1 MLLEQHIDY
10 SRDSLLTTFGTETL
24 KDRYLKPNE
33 TSPQQNFMRTSTA
46 FASNEAHALRM
57 YDYASKQW
65 VGFASPVLSNAPVRT
80 KFAEEWSKNFTP
92 DCFESVLGALPISC
106 FVGYVGDSREQIGF
120 HYYEQLWLASGGGGY
135 KAYWGDLRP
144 INSTTTTGSKT
155 GGLIPFFHV
164 TDGMIVATH
173 QGNNRRGVYG
183 GSIRDNHPEIIQ
195 FIESRKMTGDNNKR
209 SRNVFQTVNVSDAF
223 MYAVIQ
229 DANWALIDHQGNTV
243 EVIRARYLWEMM
255 MENPF
260 EMGCPFIHWI
270 DNSNDMMPSVQKAL
284 GLKVNTVNIC
294 CMSADERIV
303 TDQGIITV
311 AELYANQLAPKV
323 AGRGKVSQ
331 GSPMM
336 LPRPNAPM
344 VKVLTKEG
352 YSHKVTPDHRIWVVG
367 KGWVEAQHI
376 EKGSKIELQTQ
387 SLFGSTDDVDLA
399 LIAGLI
405 TGDGTF
411 GGSGV
416 RIDLWLNKLEYLI
429 PEIEQT
435 VARIN
440 AKYFDSV
447 EVTQAPVAA
456 SLEPKFSHNDVKA
469 SLNSALLGRIL
480 NLHGFNKETK
490 LAVPDFVWKGTKET
504 IAAYLKGLFL
514 TDGTV
519 QVTSDNAATVSL
531 ASINKKLLEQV
542 QILLINLGIVSR
554 ITGLNKA
561 GFKKLPDGKGGKK
574 EYYCSE
580 SFRLLVTSTE
590 MSSKL
595 EKLIGLGAARKNELF
610 VDLTSKTVFRKKAK
624 FEATFIGLEQLPNED
639 AYCLTVESED
649 HAWTANGLIT
659 HNTEITLPTDEFRTA
674 VCCLSSV
681 NQLKRDEWFGN
692 EQFIADM
699 VEFLDNVLE
708 YFIQNAIYAC
718 TKDFH
723 WTELRDTIRADLTD
737 AIFGSDDD
745 SEKSL
750 SKAITQANKETIDIE
765 PIVERMARNVVERH
779 IMGYKK
785 AVYSAKRERAI
796 GLGLMGL
803 DSYLM
808 NKEISYESTE
818 AVAITHET
826 FKWIKESAVKAS
838 LNLGTIRGEAP
849 DMEGTG
855 RRNSHLLAVAPT
867 ATNSTIAGGIS
878 PAMEKRFKNIFPQKT
893 KSGTFEVVEPAVL
906 RLLDRYNINNPE
918 TIKKIKDSNGST
930 QAISEFTDHER
941 KYTRTAFE
949 IDQMWV
955 VEHAAAAQPHVCQ
968 AISTNLFIK
977 PKTPRKYVNALHFKM
992 WAKGLKSRYY
1002 CRTEALNNNDAFADY
1017 VQIANTIDYDRPQ
1030 LFEECLACE

>member
-65 VGFASPVLSNAPVRT
+65 AGFASPVLSNAPVRT

-284 GLKVNTVNIC
+284 GLRVNTVNIC
-294 CMSADERIV
+294 
-303 TDQGIITV
+303 
-311 AELYANQLAPKV
+311 
-323 AGRGKVSQ
+323 
-331 GSPMM
+331 
-336 LPRPNAPM
+336 
-344 VKVLTKEG
+344 
-352 YSHKVTPDHRIWVVG
+352 
-367 KGWVEAQHI
+367 
-376 EKGSKIELQTQ
+376 
-387 SLFGSTDDVDLA
+387 
-399 LIAGLI
+399 
-405 TGDGTF
+405 
-411 GGSGV
+411 
-416 RIDLWLNKLEYLI
+416 
-429 PEIEQT
+429 
-435 VARIN
+435 
-440 AKYFDSV
+440 
-447 EVTQAPVAA
+447 
-456 SLEPKFSHNDVKA
+456 
-469 SLNSALLGRIL
+469 
-480 NLHGFNKETK
+480 
-490 LAVPDFVWKGTKET
+490 
-504 IAAYLKGLFL
+504 
-514 TDGTV
+514 
-519 QVTSDNAATVSL
+519 
-531 ASINKKLLEQV
+531 
-542 QILLINLGIVSR
+542 
-554 ITGLNKA
+554 
-561 GFKKLPDGKGGKK
+561 
-574 EYYCSE
+574 
-580 SFRLLVTSTE
+580 
-590 MSSKL
+590 
-595 EKLIGLGAARKNELF
+595 
-610 VDLTSKTVFRKKAK
+610 
-624 FEATFIGLEQLPNED
+624 
-639 AYCLTVESED
+639 
-649 HAWTANGLIT
+649 
-659 HNTEITLPTDEFRTA
+659 TEITLATDAFRTA

-765 PIVERMARNVVERH
+765 PIVERMARNVVEKH

-808 NKEISYESTE
+808 NKEIAYESNQ

-849 DMEGTG
+849 DMQGTG

-893 KSGTFEVVEPAVL
+893 KSGTFEVVEPAVV

>member
-10 SRDSLLTTFGTETL
+10 SRDSLLTTFGKETL

-33 TSPQQNFMRTSTA
+33 TSPQQNFMRTATA

-57 YDYASKQW
+57 YDYASNQW

-155 GGLIPFFHV
+155 GGLTPFFHV

-223 MYAVIQ
+223 MYAVIE
-229 DANWALIDHQGNTV
+229 DADWALIDHQGNTV

-270 DNSNDMMPSVQKAL
+270 DNSNDMLPSVQKAL
-284 GLKVNTVNIC
+284 GLRVNTVNIC
-294 CMSADERIV
+294 
-303 TDQGIITV
+303 
-311 AELYANQLAPKV
+311 
-323 AGRGKVSQ
+323 
-331 GSPMM
+331 
-336 LPRPNAPM
+336 
-344 VKVLTKEG
+344 
-352 YSHKVTPDHRIWVVG
+352 
-367 KGWVEAQHI
+367 
-376 EKGSKIELQTQ
+376 
-387 SLFGSTDDVDLA
+387 
-399 LIAGLI
+399 
-405 TGDGTF
+405 
-411 GGSGV
+411 
-416 RIDLWLNKLEYLI
+416 
-429 PEIEQT
+429 
-435 VARIN
+435 
-440 AKYFDSV
+440 
-447 EVTQAPVAA
+447 
-456 SLEPKFSHNDVKA
+456 
-469 SLNSALLGRIL
+469 
-480 NLHGFNKETK
+480 
-490 LAVPDFVWKGTKET
+490 
-504 IAAYLKGLFL
+504 
-514 TDGTV
+514 
-519 QVTSDNAATVSL
+519 
-531 ASINKKLLEQV
+531 
-542 QILLINLGIVSR
+542 
-554 ITGLNKA
+554 
-561 GFKKLPDGKGGKK
+561 
-574 EYYCSE
+574 
-580 SFRLLVTSTE
+580 
-590 MSSKL
+590 
-595 EKLIGLGAARKNELF
+595 
-610 VDLTSKTVFRKKAK
+610 
-624 FEATFIGLEQLPNED
+624 
-639 AYCLTVESED
+639 
-649 HAWTANGLIT
+649 
-659 HNTEITLPTDEFRTA
+659 TEITLATDEFRTA

-750 SKAITQANKETIDIE
+750 SKAITQVNKELIDIE
-765 PIVERMARNVVERH
+765 PIVERMARNVVEKH

-808 NKEISYESTE
+808 SKEIAYESNQ

-838 LNLGTIRGEAP
+838 LNLGAIRGEAP
-849 DMEGTG
+849 DMQGTG

-893 KSGTFEVVEPAVL
+893 KSGTFEVVEPAVV

-955 VEHAAAAQPHVCQ
+955 VEHAAAAQPFVCQ

-1002 CRTEALNNNDAFADY
+1002 CRTEALNSNDAFADY
-1017 VQIANTIDYDRPQ
+1017 VQIANTIDYDRPRI
-1030 LFEECLACE
+1030 FEECLACE

>member
-33 TSPQQNFMRTSTA
+33 TSPQQNFMRTATA

-223 MYAVIQ
+223 MYAVIE
-229 DANWALIDHQGNTV
+229 DADWALIDHQGNTV

-270 DNSNDMMPSVQKAL
+270 DNSNDMLPSVQKAL
-284 GLKVNTVNIC
+284 GLRVNTVNIC
-294 CMSADERIV
+294 
-303 TDQGIITV
+303 
-311 AELYANQLAPKV
+311 
-323 AGRGKVSQ
+323 
-331 GSPMM
+331 
-336 LPRPNAPM
+336 
-344 VKVLTKEG
+344 
-352 YSHKVTPDHRIWVVG
+352 
-367 KGWVEAQHI
+367 
-376 EKGSKIELQTQ
+376 
-387 SLFGSTDDVDLA
+387 
-399 LIAGLI
+399 
-405 TGDGTF
+405 
-411 GGSGV
+411 
-416 RIDLWLNKLEYLI
+416 
-429 PEIEQT
+429 
-435 VARIN
+435 
-440 AKYFDSV
+440 
-447 EVTQAPVAA
+447 
-456 SLEPKFSHNDVKA
+456 
-469 SLNSALLGRIL
+469 
-480 NLHGFNKETK
+480 
-490 LAVPDFVWKGTKET
+490 
-504 IAAYLKGLFL
+504 
-514 TDGTV
+514 
-519 QVTSDNAATVSL
+519 
-531 ASINKKLLEQV
+531 
-542 QILLINLGIVSR
+542 
-554 ITGLNKA
+554 
-561 GFKKLPDGKGGKK
+561 
-574 EYYCSE
+574 
-580 SFRLLVTSTE
+580 
-590 MSSKL
+590 
-595 EKLIGLGAARKNELF
+595 
-610 VDLTSKTVFRKKAK
+610 
-624 FEATFIGLEQLPNED
+624 
-639 AYCLTVESED
+639 
-649 HAWTANGLIT
+649 
-659 HNTEITLPTDEFRTA
+659 TEITLATDEFRTA

-723 WTELRDTIRADLTD
+723 WTELRDTIRADLTE

-750 SKAITQANKETIDIE
+750 SKAITQVNKELIDIE
-765 PIVERMARNVVERH
+765 PIVERMARNVVEKH

-808 NKEISYESTE
+808 SKEIAYESNQ

-849 DMEGTG
+849 DMQGTG

-893 KSGTFEVVEPAVL
+893 KSGTFEVVEPAVV

-955 VEHAAAAQPHVCQ
+955 VEHAAAAQPFVCQ

-1002 CRTEALNNNDAFADY
+1002 CRTEALNSNDAFADY
-1017 VQIANTIDYDRPQ
+1017 IQIANTIDYDRPR

>member
-65 VGFASPVLSNAPVRT
+65 AGFASPVLSNAPVRT

-284 GLKVNTVNIC
+284 GLRVNTVNIC
-294 CMSADERIV
+294 
-303 TDQGIITV
+303 
-311 AELYANQLAPKV
+311 
-323 AGRGKVSQ
+323 
-331 GSPMM
+331 
-336 LPRPNAPM
+336 
-344 VKVLTKEG
+344 
-352 YSHKVTPDHRIWVVG
+352 
-367 KGWVEAQHI
+367 
-376 EKGSKIELQTQ
+376 
-387 SLFGSTDDVDLA
+387 
-399 LIAGLI
+399 
-405 TGDGTF
+405 
-411 GGSGV
+411 
-416 RIDLWLNKLEYLI
+416 
-429 PEIEQT
+429 
-435 VARIN
+435 
-440 AKYFDSV
+440 
-447 EVTQAPVAA
+447 
-456 SLEPKFSHNDVKA
+456 
-469 SLNSALLGRIL
+469 
-480 NLHGFNKETK
+480 
-490 LAVPDFVWKGTKET
+490 
-504 IAAYLKGLFL
+504 
-514 TDGTV
+514 
-519 QVTSDNAATVSL
+519 
-531 ASINKKLLEQV
+531 
-542 QILLINLGIVSR
+542 
-554 ITGLNKA
+554 
-561 GFKKLPDGKGGKK
+561 
-574 EYYCSE
+574 
-580 SFRLLVTSTE
+580 
-590 MSSKL
+590 
-595 EKLIGLGAARKNELF
+595 
-610 VDLTSKTVFRKKAK
+610 
-624 FEATFIGLEQLPNED
+624 
-639 AYCLTVESED
+639 
-649 HAWTANGLIT
+649 
-659 HNTEITLPTDEFRTA
+659 TEITLATDAFRTA

-765 PIVERMARNVVERH
+765 PIVERMARNVVEKH

>member
-33 TSPQQNFMRTSTA
+33 TSPQQNFMRTATA

-57 YDYASKQW
+57 YDYASNQW

-223 MYAVIQ
+223 MYAVIE
-229 DANWALIDHQGNTV
+229 DADWALIDHQGNTV

-270 DNSNDMMPSVQKAL
+270 DNSNDMLPSVQKAL
-284 GLKVNTVNIC
+284 GLRVNTVNIC
-294 CMSADERIV
+294 
-303 TDQGIITV
+303 
-311 AELYANQLAPKV
+311 
-323 AGRGKVSQ
+323 
-331 GSPMM
+331 
-336 LPRPNAPM
+336 
-344 VKVLTKEG
+344 
-352 YSHKVTPDHRIWVVG
+352 
-367 KGWVEAQHI
+367 
-376 EKGSKIELQTQ
+376 
-387 SLFGSTDDVDLA
+387 
-399 LIAGLI
+399 
-405 TGDGTF
+405 
-411 GGSGV
+411 
-416 RIDLWLNKLEYLI
+416 
-429 PEIEQT
+429 
-435 VARIN
+435 
-440 AKYFDSV
+440 
-447 EVTQAPVAA
+447 
-456 SLEPKFSHNDVKA
+456 
-469 SLNSALLGRIL
+469 
-480 NLHGFNKETK
+480 
-490 LAVPDFVWKGTKET
+490 
-504 IAAYLKGLFL
+504 
-514 TDGTV
+514 
-519 QVTSDNAATVSL
+519 
-531 ASINKKLLEQV
+531 
-542 QILLINLGIVSR
+542 
-554 ITGLNKA
+554 
-561 GFKKLPDGKGGKK
+561 
-574 EYYCSE
+574 
-580 SFRLLVTSTE
+580 
-590 MSSKL
+590 
-595 EKLIGLGAARKNELF
+595 
-610 VDLTSKTVFRKKAK
+610 
-624 FEATFIGLEQLPNED
+624 
-639 AYCLTVESED
+639 
-649 HAWTANGLIT
+649 
-659 HNTEITLPTDEFRTA
+659 TEITLATDEFRTA

-723 WTELRDTIRADLTD
+723 WTELRDTIRADLTE

-745 SEKSL
+745 SERSL
-750 SKAITQANKETIDIE
+750 SKAITKVNKELIDIE
-765 PIVERMARNVVERH
+765 PIVERMARNVVEKH

-808 NKEISYESTE
+808 SKEIAYESNQ

-838 LNLGTIRGEAP
+838 LNLGAIRGEAP
-849 DMEGTG
+849 DMQGTG

-893 KSGTFEVVEPAVL
+893 KSGTFEVVEPAVV

-955 VEHAAAAQPHVCQ
+955 VEHAAAAQPFVCQ

-1002 CRTEALNNNDAFADY
+1002 CRTEALNSNDAFADY
-1017 VQIANTIDYDRPQ
+1017 VQIANTIDYDRPR

>member
-33 TSPQQNFMRTSTA
+33 TSPQQNFMRTATA

-223 MYAVIQ
+223 MYAVIE
-229 DANWALIDHQGNTV
+229 DADWALIDHQGNTV

-270 DNSNDMMPSVQKAL
+270 DNSNDMLPSVQKAL
-284 GLKVNTVNIC
+284 GLRVNTVNIC
-294 CMSADERIV
+294 
-303 TDQGIITV
+303 
-311 AELYANQLAPKV
+311 
-323 AGRGKVSQ
+323 
-331 GSPMM
+331 
-336 LPRPNAPM
+336 
-344 VKVLTKEG
+344 
-352 YSHKVTPDHRIWVVG
+352 
-367 KGWVEAQHI
+367 
-376 EKGSKIELQTQ
+376 
-387 SLFGSTDDVDLA
+387 
-399 LIAGLI
+399 
-405 TGDGTF
+405 
-411 GGSGV
+411 
-416 RIDLWLNKLEYLI
+416 
-429 PEIEQT
+429 
-435 VARIN
+435 
-440 AKYFDSV
+440 
-447 EVTQAPVAA
+447 
-456 SLEPKFSHNDVKA
+456 
-469 SLNSALLGRIL
+469 
-480 NLHGFNKETK
+480 
-490 LAVPDFVWKGTKET
+490 
-504 IAAYLKGLFL
+504 
-514 TDGTV
+514 
-519 QVTSDNAATVSL
+519 
-531 ASINKKLLEQV
+531 
-542 QILLINLGIVSR
+542 
-554 ITGLNKA
+554 
-561 GFKKLPDGKGGKK
+561 
-574 EYYCSE
+574 
-580 SFRLLVTSTE
+580 
-590 MSSKL
+590 
-595 EKLIGLGAARKNELF
+595 
-610 VDLTSKTVFRKKAK
+610 
-624 FEATFIGLEQLPNED
+624 
-639 AYCLTVESED
+639 
-649 HAWTANGLIT
+649 
-659 HNTEITLPTDEFRTA
+659 TEITLATDEFRTA

-750 SKAITQANKETIDIE
+750 SKAITQVNKELIDIE
-765 PIVERMARNVVERH
+765 PIVERMARNVVEKH

-808 NKEISYESTE
+808 SKEIAYESNQ

-838 LNLGTIRGEAP
+838 LNLGAIRGEAP
-849 DMEGTG
+849 DMQGTG

-893 KSGTFEVVEPAVL
+893 KSGTFEVVEPAVV

-955 VEHAAAAQPHVCQ
+955 VEHAAAAQPFVCQ

-1002 CRTEALNNNDAFADY
+1002 CRTEALNSNDAFADY
-1017 VQIANTIDYDRPQ
+1017 VQIANTIDYDRPR

>member
-33 TSPQQNFMRTSTA
+33 TSPQQNFMRTATA

-57 YDYASKQW
+57 YDYASNQW

-223 MYAVIQ
+223 MYAVIE
-229 DANWALIDHQGNTV
+229 DADWALIDHQGNTV

-270 DNSNDMMPSVQKAL
+270 DNSNDMLPSVQKAL
-284 GLKVNTVNIC
+284 GLRVNTVNIC
-294 CMSADERIV
+294 
-303 TDQGIITV
+303 
-311 AELYANQLAPKV
+311 
-323 AGRGKVSQ
+323 
-331 GSPMM
+331 
-336 LPRPNAPM
+336 
-344 VKVLTKEG
+344 
-352 YSHKVTPDHRIWVVG
+352 
-367 KGWVEAQHI
+367 
-376 EKGSKIELQTQ
+376 
-387 SLFGSTDDVDLA
+387 
-399 LIAGLI
+399 
-405 TGDGTF
+405 
-411 GGSGV
+411 
-416 RIDLWLNKLEYLI
+416 
-429 PEIEQT
+429 
-435 VARIN
+435 
-440 AKYFDSV
+440 
-447 EVTQAPVAA
+447 
-456 SLEPKFSHNDVKA
+456 
-469 SLNSALLGRIL
+469 
-480 NLHGFNKETK
+480 
-490 LAVPDFVWKGTKET
+490 
-504 IAAYLKGLFL
+504 
-514 TDGTV
+514 
-519 QVTSDNAATVSL
+519 
-531 ASINKKLLEQV
+531 
-542 QILLINLGIVSR
+542 
-554 ITGLNKA
+554 
-561 GFKKLPDGKGGKK
+561 
-574 EYYCSE
+574 
-580 SFRLLVTSTE
+580 
-590 MSSKL
+590 
-595 EKLIGLGAARKNELF
+595 
-610 VDLTSKTVFRKKAK
+610 
-624 FEATFIGLEQLPNED
+624 
-639 AYCLTVESED
+639 
-649 HAWTANGLIT
+649 
-659 HNTEITLPTDEFRTA
+659 TEITLATDEFRTA

-723 WTELRDTIRADLTD
+723 WTELRDTIRADLTN

-750 SKAITQANKETIDIE
+750 SKAITKVNKELIDIE
-765 PIVERMARNVVERH
+765 PIVERMARNVVEKH

-808 NKEISYESTE
+808 SKEIAYESNQ

-838 LNLGTIRGEAP
+838 LNLGATRGEAP
-849 DMEGTG
+849 DMQGTG

-893 KSGTFEVVEPAVL
+893 KSGTFEVVEPAVV

-955 VEHAAAAQPHVCQ
+955 VEHAAAAQPFVCQ

-1002 CRTEALNNNDAFADY
+1002 CRTEALNSNDAFADY
-1017 VQIANTIDYDRPQ
+1017 VQIANTIDYDRPR

>member
-10 SRDSLLTTFGTETL
+10 LRDSLLTTFGTETL

-284 GLKVNTVNIC
+284 GLRVNTVNIC
-294 CMSADERIV
+294 
-303 TDQGIITV
+303 
-311 AELYANQLAPKV
+311 
-323 AGRGKVSQ
+323 
-331 GSPMM
+331 
-336 LPRPNAPM
+336 
-344 VKVLTKEG
+344 
-352 YSHKVTPDHRIWVVG
+352 
-367 KGWVEAQHI
+367 
-376 EKGSKIELQTQ
+376 
-387 SLFGSTDDVDLA
+387 
-399 LIAGLI
+399 
-405 TGDGTF
+405 
-411 GGSGV
+411 
-416 RIDLWLNKLEYLI
+416 
-429 PEIEQT
+429 
-435 VARIN
+435 
-440 AKYFDSV
+440 
-447 EVTQAPVAA
+447 
-456 SLEPKFSHNDVKA
+456 
-469 SLNSALLGRIL
+469 
-480 NLHGFNKETK
+480 
-490 LAVPDFVWKGTKET
+490 
-504 IAAYLKGLFL
+504 
-514 TDGTV
+514 
-519 QVTSDNAATVSL
+519 
-531 ASINKKLLEQV
+531 
-542 QILLINLGIVSR
+542 
-554 ITGLNKA
+554 
-561 GFKKLPDGKGGKK
+561 
-574 EYYCSE
+574 
-580 SFRLLVTSTE
+580 
-590 MSSKL
+590 
-595 EKLIGLGAARKNELF
+595 
-610 VDLTSKTVFRKKAK
+610 
-624 FEATFIGLEQLPNED
+624 
-639 AYCLTVESED
+639 
-649 HAWTANGLIT
+649 
-659 HNTEITLPTDEFRTA
+659 TEITLPTDEFRTA

-750 SKAITQANKETIDIE
+750 SKAITKVNKELIDIE
-765 PIVERMARNVVERH
+765 PIVERMARNVVEKH

-808 NKEISYESTE
+808 SKEIAYESNQ

-893 KSGTFEVVEPAVL
+893 KSGTFEVVEPAVV

-955 VEHAAAAQPHVCQ
+955 VEHAAAAQPFVCQ

>member
-33 TSPQQNFMRTSTA
+33 TSPQQNFMRTATA

-223 MYAVIQ
+223 MYAVIE
-229 DANWALIDHQGNTV
+229 DADWALIDHQGNTV

-270 DNSNDMMPSVQKAL
+270 DNSNDMLPSVQKAL
-284 GLKVNTVNIC
+284 GLRVNTVNIC
-294 CMSADERIV
+294 
-303 TDQGIITV
+303 
-311 AELYANQLAPKV
+311 
-323 AGRGKVSQ
+323 
-331 GSPMM
+331 
-336 LPRPNAPM
+336 
-344 VKVLTKEG
+344 
-352 YSHKVTPDHRIWVVG
+352 
-367 KGWVEAQHI
+367 
-376 EKGSKIELQTQ
+376 
-387 SLFGSTDDVDLA
+387 
-399 LIAGLI
+399 
-405 TGDGTF
+405 
-411 GGSGV
+411 
-416 RIDLWLNKLEYLI
+416 
-429 PEIEQT
+429 
-435 VARIN
+435 
-440 AKYFDSV
+440 
-447 EVTQAPVAA
+447 
-456 SLEPKFSHNDVKA
+456 
-469 SLNSALLGRIL
+469 
-480 NLHGFNKETK
+480 
-490 LAVPDFVWKGTKET
+490 
-504 IAAYLKGLFL
+504 
-514 TDGTV
+514 
-519 QVTSDNAATVSL
+519 
-531 ASINKKLLEQV
+531 
-542 QILLINLGIVSR
+542 
-554 ITGLNKA
+554 
-561 GFKKLPDGKGGKK
+561 
-574 EYYCSE
+574 
-580 SFRLLVTSTE
+580 
-590 MSSKL
+590 
-595 EKLIGLGAARKNELF
+595 
-610 VDLTSKTVFRKKAK
+610 
-624 FEATFIGLEQLPNED
+624 
-639 AYCLTVESED
+639 
-649 HAWTANGLIT
+649 
-659 HNTEITLPTDEFRTA
+659 TEITLATDEFRTA

-750 SKAITQANKETIDIE
+750 SKAITQVNKELIDIE
-765 PIVERMARNVVERH
+765 PIVERMARNVVEKH

-808 NKEISYESTE
+808 SKEIAYESNQ

-849 DMEGTG
+849 DMQGTG

-893 KSGTFEVVEPAVL
+893 KSGTFEVVEPAVV

-955 VEHAAAAQPHVCQ
+955 VEHAAAAQPFVCQ

>member
-33 TSPQQNFMRTSTA
+33 TSPQQNFMRTATA

-57 YDYASKQW
+57 YDYASNQW

-223 MYAVIQ
+223 MYAVIE
-229 DANWALIDHQGNTV
+229 DADWALIDHQGNTV

-270 DNSNDMMPSVQKAL
+270 DNSNDMLPSVQKAL
-284 GLKVNTVNIC
+284 GLRVNTVNIC
-294 CMSADERIV
+294 
-303 TDQGIITV
+303 
-311 AELYANQLAPKV
+311 
-323 AGRGKVSQ
+323 
-331 GSPMM
+331 
-336 LPRPNAPM
+336 
-344 VKVLTKEG
+344 
-352 YSHKVTPDHRIWVVG
+352 
-367 KGWVEAQHI
+367 
-376 EKGSKIELQTQ
+376 
-387 SLFGSTDDVDLA
+387 
-399 LIAGLI
+399 
-405 TGDGTF
+405 
-411 GGSGV
+411 
-416 RIDLWLNKLEYLI
+416 
-429 PEIEQT
+429 
-435 VARIN
+435 
-440 AKYFDSV
+440 
-447 EVTQAPVAA
+447 
-456 SLEPKFSHNDVKA
+456 
-469 SLNSALLGRIL
+469 
-480 NLHGFNKETK
+480 
-490 LAVPDFVWKGTKET
+490 
-504 IAAYLKGLFL
+504 
-514 TDGTV
+514 
-519 QVTSDNAATVSL
+519 
-531 ASINKKLLEQV
+531 
-542 QILLINLGIVSR
+542 
-554 ITGLNKA
+554 
-561 GFKKLPDGKGGKK
+561 
-574 EYYCSE
+574 
-580 SFRLLVTSTE
+580 
-590 MSSKL
+590 
-595 EKLIGLGAARKNELF
+595 
-610 VDLTSKTVFRKKAK
+610 
-624 FEATFIGLEQLPNED
+624 
-639 AYCLTVESED
+639 
-649 HAWTANGLIT
+649 
-659 HNTEITLPTDEFRTA
+659 TEITLATDEFRTA

-723 WTELRDTIRADLTD
+723 WTELRDTIRADLTE

-750 SKAITQANKETIDIE
+750 SKAITKVNKELIDIE
-765 PIVERMARNVVERH
+765 PIVERMARNVVEKH

-808 NKEISYESTE
+808 SKEIAYESNQ

-849 DMEGTG
+849 DMQGTG

-893 KSGTFEVVEPAVL
+893 KSGTFEVVEPAVV

-955 VEHAAAAQPHVCQ
+955 VEHAAAAQPFVCQ

-1002 CRTEALNNNDAFADY
+1002 CRTEALNSNDAFADY
-1017 VQIANTIDYDRPQ
+1017 VQIANTIDYDRPR

>member
-10 SRDSLLTTFGTETL
+10 SRDSLLTTFGKETL

-33 TSPQQNFMRTSTA
+33 TSPQQNFMRTATA

-57 YDYASKQW
+57 YDYASNQW

-155 GGLIPFFHV
+155 GGLTPFFHV

-223 MYAVIQ
+223 MYAVIE
-229 DANWALIDHQGNTV
+229 DADWALIDHQGNTV

-270 DNSNDMMPSVQKAL
+270 DNSNDMLPSVQKAL
-284 GLKVNTVNIC
+284 GLRVNTVNIC
-294 CMSADERIV
+294 
-303 TDQGIITV
+303 
-311 AELYANQLAPKV
+311 
-323 AGRGKVSQ
+323 
-331 GSPMM
+331 
-336 LPRPNAPM
+336 
-344 VKVLTKEG
+344 
-352 YSHKVTPDHRIWVVG
+352 
-367 KGWVEAQHI
+367 
-376 EKGSKIELQTQ
+376 
-387 SLFGSTDDVDLA
+387 
-399 LIAGLI
+399 
-405 TGDGTF
+405 
-411 GGSGV
+411 
-416 RIDLWLNKLEYLI
+416 
-429 PEIEQT
+429 
-435 VARIN
+435 
-440 AKYFDSV
+440 
-447 EVTQAPVAA
+447 
-456 SLEPKFSHNDVKA
+456 
-469 SLNSALLGRIL
+469 
-480 NLHGFNKETK
+480 
-490 LAVPDFVWKGTKET
+490 
-504 IAAYLKGLFL
+504 
-514 TDGTV
+514 
-519 QVTSDNAATVSL
+519 
-531 ASINKKLLEQV
+531 
-542 QILLINLGIVSR
+542 
-554 ITGLNKA
+554 
-561 GFKKLPDGKGGKK
+561 
-574 EYYCSE
+574 
-580 SFRLLVTSTE
+580 
-590 MSSKL
+590 
-595 EKLIGLGAARKNELF
+595 
-610 VDLTSKTVFRKKAK
+610 
-624 FEATFIGLEQLPNED
+624 
-639 AYCLTVESED
+639 
-649 HAWTANGLIT
+649 
-659 HNTEITLPTDEFRTA
+659 TEITLATDEFRTA

-750 SKAITQANKETIDIE
+750 SKAITQVNKELIDIE
-765 PIVERMARNVVERH
+765 PIVERMARNVVEKH

-808 NKEISYESTE
+808 SKEIAYESNQ

-838 LNLGTIRGEAP
+838 LNLGAIRGEAP
-849 DMEGTG
+849 DMQGTG

-893 KSGTFEVVEPAVL
+893 KSGTFEVVEPAVV

-955 VEHAAAAQPHVCQ
+955 VEHAAAAQPFVCQ

-1002 CRTEALNNNDAFADY
+1002 CRTEALNSNDAFADY
-1017 VQIANTIDYDRPQ
+1017 VQIANTIDYDRPR

>member
-33 TSPQQNFMRTSTA
+33 TSPQQNFMRTATA

-106 FVGYVGDSREQIGF
+106 FVGYVGDSREQLGF

-223 MYAVIQ
+223 MYAVIE
-229 DANWALIDHQGNTV
+229 DADWALIDHQGNTV

-270 DNSNDMMPSVQKAL
+270 DNSNDMLPSVQKAL
-284 GLKVNTVNIC
+284 GLRVNTVNIC
-294 CMSADERIV
+294 
-303 TDQGIITV
+303 
-311 AELYANQLAPKV
+311 
-323 AGRGKVSQ
+323 
-331 GSPMM
+331 
-336 LPRPNAPM
+336 
-344 VKVLTKEG
+344 
-352 YSHKVTPDHRIWVVG
+352 
-367 KGWVEAQHI
+367 
-376 EKGSKIELQTQ
+376 
-387 SLFGSTDDVDLA
+387 
-399 LIAGLI
+399 
-405 TGDGTF
+405 
-411 GGSGV
+411 
-416 RIDLWLNKLEYLI
+416 
-429 PEIEQT
+429 
-435 VARIN
+435 
-440 AKYFDSV
+440 
-447 EVTQAPVAA
+447 
-456 SLEPKFSHNDVKA
+456 
-469 SLNSALLGRIL
+469 
-480 NLHGFNKETK
+480 
-490 LAVPDFVWKGTKET
+490 
-504 IAAYLKGLFL
+504 
-514 TDGTV
+514 
-519 QVTSDNAATVSL
+519 
-531 ASINKKLLEQV
+531 
-542 QILLINLGIVSR
+542 
-554 ITGLNKA
+554 
-561 GFKKLPDGKGGKK
+561 
-574 EYYCSE
+574 
-580 SFRLLVTSTE
+580 
-590 MSSKL
+590 
-595 EKLIGLGAARKNELF
+595 
-610 VDLTSKTVFRKKAK
+610 
-624 FEATFIGLEQLPNED
+624 
-639 AYCLTVESED
+639 
-649 HAWTANGLIT
+649 
-659 HNTEITLPTDEFRTA
+659 TEITLATDEFRTA

-723 WTELRDTIRADLTD
+723 WTELRDTIRADLTE

-745 SEKSL
+745 SERSL
-750 SKAITQANKETIDIE
+750 SKAITKVNKELIDIE
-765 PIVERMARNVVERH
+765 PIVERMARNVVEKH

-808 NKEISYESTE
+808 SKEIAYESNQ

-838 LNLGTIRGEAP
+838 LNLGAIRGEAP
-849 DMEGTG
+849 DMQGTG

-893 KSGTFEVVEPAVL
+893 KSGTFEVVEPAVV

-955 VEHAAAAQPHVCQ
+955 VEHAAAAQPFVCQ

-1002 CRTEALNNNDAFADY
+1002 CRTEALNSNDAFADY
-1017 VQIANTIDYDRPQ
+1017 VQIANTIDYDRPR

>member
-10 SRDSLLTTFGTETL
+10 SRDSLLTTFGKETL

-33 TSPQQNFMRTSTA
+33 TSPQQNFMRTATA

-57 YDYASKQW
+57 YDYASNQW

-106 FVGYVGDSREQIGF
+106 FLGYVGDSREQIGF

-223 MYAVIQ
+223 MYAVIE
-229 DANWALIDHQGNTV
+229 DADWALIDHQGNTV

-270 DNSNDMMPSVQKAL
+270 DNSNDMLPSVQKAL
-284 GLKVNTVNIC
+284 GLRVNTVNIC
-294 CMSADERIV
+294 
-303 TDQGIITV
+303 
-311 AELYANQLAPKV
+311 
-323 AGRGKVSQ
+323 
-331 GSPMM
+331 
-336 LPRPNAPM
+336 
-344 VKVLTKEG
+344 
-352 YSHKVTPDHRIWVVG
+352 
-367 KGWVEAQHI
+367 
-376 EKGSKIELQTQ
+376 
-387 SLFGSTDDVDLA
+387 
-399 LIAGLI
+399 
-405 TGDGTF
+405 
-411 GGSGV
+411 
-416 RIDLWLNKLEYLI
+416 
-429 PEIEQT
+429 
-435 VARIN
+435 
-440 AKYFDSV
+440 
-447 EVTQAPVAA
+447 
-456 SLEPKFSHNDVKA
+456 
-469 SLNSALLGRIL
+469 
-480 NLHGFNKETK
+480 
-490 LAVPDFVWKGTKET
+490 
-504 IAAYLKGLFL
+504 
-514 TDGTV
+514 
-519 QVTSDNAATVSL
+519 
-531 ASINKKLLEQV
+531 
-542 QILLINLGIVSR
+542 
-554 ITGLNKA
+554 
-561 GFKKLPDGKGGKK
+561 
-574 EYYCSE
+574 
-580 SFRLLVTSTE
+580 
-590 MSSKL
+590 
-595 EKLIGLGAARKNELF
+595 
-610 VDLTSKTVFRKKAK
+610 
-624 FEATFIGLEQLPNED
+624 
-639 AYCLTVESED
+639 
-649 HAWTANGLIT
+649 
-659 HNTEITLPTDEFRTA
+659 TEITLATDEFRTA

-692 EQFIADM
+692 KQFIADM

-750 SKAITQANKETIDIE
+750 SKAITQVNKELIDIE
-765 PIVERMARNVVERH
+765 PIVERMARNVVEKH

-808 NKEISYESTE
+808 SKEIAYESNQ

-849 DMEGTG
+849 DMQGTG

-893 KSGTFEVVEPAVL
+893 KSGTFEVVEPAVV

-955 VEHAAAAQPHVCQ
+955 IEHAAAAQPFVCQ

>member
-33 TSPQQNFMRTSTA
+33 TSPQQNFMRTATA

-223 MYAVIQ
+223 MYAVIE
-229 DANWALIDHQGNTV
+229 DADWALIDHQGNTV

-270 DNSNDMMPSVQKAL
+270 DNSNDMLPSVQKAL
-284 GLKVNTVNIC
+284 GLRVNTVNIC
-294 CMSADERIV
+294 
-303 TDQGIITV
+303 
-311 AELYANQLAPKV
+311 
-323 AGRGKVSQ
+323 
-331 GSPMM
+331 
-336 LPRPNAPM
+336 
-344 VKVLTKEG
+344 
-352 YSHKVTPDHRIWVVG
+352 
-367 KGWVEAQHI
+367 
-376 EKGSKIELQTQ
+376 
-387 SLFGSTDDVDLA
+387 
-399 LIAGLI
+399 
-405 TGDGTF
+405 
-411 GGSGV
+411 
-416 RIDLWLNKLEYLI
+416 
-429 PEIEQT
+429 
-435 VARIN
+435 
-440 AKYFDSV
+440 
-447 EVTQAPVAA
+447 
-456 SLEPKFSHNDVKA
+456 
-469 SLNSALLGRIL
+469 
-480 NLHGFNKETK
+480 
-490 LAVPDFVWKGTKET
+490 
-504 IAAYLKGLFL
+504 
-514 TDGTV
+514 
-519 QVTSDNAATVSL
+519 
-531 ASINKKLLEQV
+531 
-542 QILLINLGIVSR
+542 
-554 ITGLNKA
+554 
-561 GFKKLPDGKGGKK
+561 
-574 EYYCSE
+574 
-580 SFRLLVTSTE
+580 
-590 MSSKL
+590 
-595 EKLIGLGAARKNELF
+595 
-610 VDLTSKTVFRKKAK
+610 
-624 FEATFIGLEQLPNED
+624 
-639 AYCLTVESED
+639 
-649 HAWTANGLIT
+649 
-659 HNTEITLPTDEFRTA
+659 TEITLATDEFRTA

-723 WTELRDTIRADLTD
+723 WTELRDTIRADLTN

-745 SEKSL
+745 SERSL
-750 SKAITQANKETIDIE
+750 SKAITKVNKELIDIE
-765 PIVERMARNVVERH
+765 PIVERMARNVVEKH

-808 NKEISYESTE
+808 SKEIAYESNQ

-838 LNLGTIRGEAP
+838 LNLGAIRGEAP
-849 DMEGTG
+849 DMQGTG

-893 KSGTFEVVEPAVL
+893 KSGTFEVVEPAVV

-955 VEHAAAAQPHVCQ
+955 VEHAAAAQPFVCQ

-1017 VQIANTIDYDRPQ
+1017 VQIANTIDYDRPR

>member
-33 TSPQQNFMRTSTA
+33 TSPQQNFMRTATA

-223 MYAVIQ
+223 MYAVIE
-229 DANWALIDHQGNTV
+229 DADWALIDHQGNTV

-270 DNSNDMMPSVQKAL
+270 DNSNDMLPSVQKAL
-284 GLKVNTVNIC
+284 GLRVNTVNIC
-294 CMSADERIV
+294 
-303 TDQGIITV
+303 
-311 AELYANQLAPKV
+311 
-323 AGRGKVSQ
+323 
-331 GSPMM
+331 
-336 LPRPNAPM
+336 
-344 VKVLTKEG
+344 
-352 YSHKVTPDHRIWVVG
+352 
-367 KGWVEAQHI
+367 
-376 EKGSKIELQTQ
+376 
-387 SLFGSTDDVDLA
+387 
-399 LIAGLI
+399 
-405 TGDGTF
+405 
-411 GGSGV
+411 
-416 RIDLWLNKLEYLI
+416 
-429 PEIEQT
+429 
-435 VARIN
+435 
-440 AKYFDSV
+440 
-447 EVTQAPVAA
+447 
-456 SLEPKFSHNDVKA
+456 
-469 SLNSALLGRIL
+469 
-480 NLHGFNKETK
+480 
-490 LAVPDFVWKGTKET
+490 
-504 IAAYLKGLFL
+504 
-514 TDGTV
+514 
-519 QVTSDNAATVSL
+519 
-531 ASINKKLLEQV
+531 
-542 QILLINLGIVSR
+542 
-554 ITGLNKA
+554 
-561 GFKKLPDGKGGKK
+561 
-574 EYYCSE
+574 
-580 SFRLLVTSTE
+580 
-590 MSSKL
+590 
-595 EKLIGLGAARKNELF
+595 
-610 VDLTSKTVFRKKAK
+610 
-624 FEATFIGLEQLPNED
+624 
-639 AYCLTVESED
+639 
-649 HAWTANGLIT
+649 
-659 HNTEITLPTDEFRTA
+659 TEITLATDEFRTA

-723 WTELRDTIRADLTD
+723 WTELRDTIRADLTN

-750 SKAITQANKETIDIE
+750 SKAITKVNKELIDIE
-765 PIVERMARNVVERH
+765 PIVERMARNVVEKH

-808 NKEISYESTE
+808 SKEIAYESNQ

-838 LNLGTIRGEAP
+838 LNLGAIRGEAP
-849 DMEGTG
+849 DMQGTG

-893 KSGTFEVVEPAVL
+893 KSGTFEVVEPAVV

-955 VEHAAAAQPHVCQ
+955 VEHAAAAQPFVCQ

-977 PKTPRKYVNALHFKM
+977 PETPRKYVNALHFKM

-1002 CRTEALNNNDAFADY
+1002 CRTEALNSNDAFADY
-1017 VQIANTIDYDRPQ
+1017 VQIANTIDYDRPR

>member
-33 TSPQQNFMRTSTA
+33 TSPQQNFMRTATA

-57 YDYASKQW
+57 YDYASNQW

-284 GLKVNTVNIC
+284 GLRVNTVNIC
-294 CMSADERIV
+294 
-303 TDQGIITV
+303 
-311 AELYANQLAPKV
+311 
-323 AGRGKVSQ
+323 
-331 GSPMM
+331 
-336 LPRPNAPM
+336 
-344 VKVLTKEG
+344 
-352 YSHKVTPDHRIWVVG
+352 
-367 KGWVEAQHI
+367 
-376 EKGSKIELQTQ
+376 
-387 SLFGSTDDVDLA
+387 
-399 LIAGLI
+399 
-405 TGDGTF
+405 
-411 GGSGV
+411 
-416 RIDLWLNKLEYLI
+416 
-429 PEIEQT
+429 
-435 VARIN
+435 
-440 AKYFDSV
+440 
-447 EVTQAPVAA
+447 
-456 SLEPKFSHNDVKA
+456 
-469 SLNSALLGRIL
+469 
-480 NLHGFNKETK
+480 
-490 LAVPDFVWKGTKET
+490 
-504 IAAYLKGLFL
+504 
-514 TDGTV
+514 
-519 QVTSDNAATVSL
+519 
-531 ASINKKLLEQV
+531 
-542 QILLINLGIVSR
+542 
-554 ITGLNKA
+554 
-561 GFKKLPDGKGGKK
+561 
-574 EYYCSE
+574 
-580 SFRLLVTSTE
+580 
-590 MSSKL
+590 
-595 EKLIGLGAARKNELF
+595 
-610 VDLTSKTVFRKKAK
+610 
-624 FEATFIGLEQLPNED
+624 
-639 AYCLTVESED
+639 
-649 HAWTANGLIT
+649 
-659 HNTEITLPTDEFRTA
+659 TEITLATDAFRTA

-765 PIVERMARNVVERH
+765 PIVERMARNVVEKH

>member
-33 TSPQQNFMRTSTA
+33 TSPQQNFMRTATA

-223 MYAVIQ
+223 MYAVIE
-229 DANWALIDHQGNTV
+229 DADWALIDHQGNTV

-270 DNSNDMMPSVQKAL
+270 DNSNDMLPSVQKAL
-284 GLKVNTVNIC
+284 GLRVNTVNIC
-294 CMSADERIV
+294 
-303 TDQGIITV
+303 
-311 AELYANQLAPKV
+311 
-323 AGRGKVSQ
+323 
-331 GSPMM
+331 
-336 LPRPNAPM
+336 
-344 VKVLTKEG
+344 
-352 YSHKVTPDHRIWVVG
+352 
-367 KGWVEAQHI
+367 
-376 EKGSKIELQTQ
+376 
-387 SLFGSTDDVDLA
+387 
-399 LIAGLI
+399 
-405 TGDGTF
+405 
-411 GGSGV
+411 
-416 RIDLWLNKLEYLI
+416 
-429 PEIEQT
+429 
-435 VARIN
+435 
-440 AKYFDSV
+440 
-447 EVTQAPVAA
+447 
-456 SLEPKFSHNDVKA
+456 
-469 SLNSALLGRIL
+469 
-480 NLHGFNKETK
+480 
-490 LAVPDFVWKGTKET
+490 
-504 IAAYLKGLFL
+504 
-514 TDGTV
+514 
-519 QVTSDNAATVSL
+519 
-531 ASINKKLLEQV
+531 
-542 QILLINLGIVSR
+542 
-554 ITGLNKA
+554 
-561 GFKKLPDGKGGKK
+561 
-574 EYYCSE
+574 
-580 SFRLLVTSTE
+580 
-590 MSSKL
+590 
-595 EKLIGLGAARKNELF
+595 
-610 VDLTSKTVFRKKAK
+610 
-624 FEATFIGLEQLPNED
+624 
-639 AYCLTVESED
+639 
-649 HAWTANGLIT
+649 
-659 HNTEITLPTDEFRTA
+659 TEITLATDEFRTA
-674 VCCLSSV
+674 VCCLPSV

-750 SKAITQANKETIDIE
+750 SKAITQVNKELIDIE
-765 PIVERMARNVVERH
+765 PIVERMARNVVEKH

-808 NKEISYESTE
+808 SKEIAYESNQ

-849 DMEGTG
+849 DMQGTG

-893 KSGTFEVVEPAVL
+893 KSGTFEVVEPAVV

-955 VEHAAAAQPHVCQ
+955 VEHAAAAQPFVCQ

>member
-65 VGFASPVLSNAPVRT
+65 AGFASPVLSNAPVRT

-284 GLKVNTVNIC
+284 GLRVNTVNIC
-294 CMSADERIV
+294 
-303 TDQGIITV
+303 
-311 AELYANQLAPKV
+311 
-323 AGRGKVSQ
+323 
-331 GSPMM
+331 
-336 LPRPNAPM
+336 
-344 VKVLTKEG
+344 
-352 YSHKVTPDHRIWVVG
+352 
-367 KGWVEAQHI
+367 
-376 EKGSKIELQTQ
+376 
-387 SLFGSTDDVDLA
+387 
-399 LIAGLI
+399 
-405 TGDGTF
+405 
-411 GGSGV
+411 
-416 RIDLWLNKLEYLI
+416 
-429 PEIEQT
+429 
-435 VARIN
+435 
-440 AKYFDSV
+440 
-447 EVTQAPVAA
+447 
-456 SLEPKFSHNDVKA
+456 
-469 SLNSALLGRIL
+469 
-480 NLHGFNKETK
+480 
-490 LAVPDFVWKGTKET
+490 
-504 IAAYLKGLFL
+504 
-514 TDGTV
+514 
-519 QVTSDNAATVSL
+519 
-531 ASINKKLLEQV
+531 
-542 QILLINLGIVSR
+542 
-554 ITGLNKA
+554 
-561 GFKKLPDGKGGKK
+561 
-574 EYYCSE
+574 
-580 SFRLLVTSTE
+580 
-590 MSSKL
+590 
-595 EKLIGLGAARKNELF
+595 
-610 VDLTSKTVFRKKAK
+610 
-624 FEATFIGLEQLPNED
+624 
-639 AYCLTVESED
+639 
-649 HAWTANGLIT
+649 
-659 HNTEITLPTDEFRTA
+659 TEITLATDAFRTA

-750 SKAITQANKETIDIE
+750 SKAITQANKEIIDIE
-765 PIVERMARNVVERH
+765 PIVERMARNVVEKH

-808 NKEISYESTE
+808 NKEIAYESNQ

-849 DMEGTG
+849 DMQGTG

-893 KSGTFEVVEPAVL
+893 KSGTFEVVEPAVV

-955 VEHAAAAQPHVCQ
+955 VEHAAAAQPFVCQ

-1002 CRTEALNNNDAFADY
+1002 CRTEALNSNDAFADY
-1017 VQIANTIDYDRPQ
+1017 VQIANTIDYDRPR

>member
-33 TSPQQNFMRTSTA
+33 TSPQQNFMRTATA

-57 YDYASKQW
+57 YGYASNQW

-106 FVGYVGDSREQIGF
+106 FLGYVGDSREQIGF

-223 MYAVIQ
+223 MYAVIE
-229 DANWALIDHQGNTV
+229 DADWALIDHQGNTV

-270 DNSNDMMPSVQKAL
+270 DNSNDMLPSVQKAL
-284 GLKVNTVNIC
+284 GLRVNTVNIC
-294 CMSADERIV
+294 
-303 TDQGIITV
+303 
-311 AELYANQLAPKV
+311 
-323 AGRGKVSQ
+323 
-331 GSPMM
+331 
-336 LPRPNAPM
+336 
-344 VKVLTKEG
+344 
-352 YSHKVTPDHRIWVVG
+352 
-367 KGWVEAQHI
+367 
-376 EKGSKIELQTQ
+376 
-387 SLFGSTDDVDLA
+387 
-399 LIAGLI
+399 
-405 TGDGTF
+405 
-411 GGSGV
+411 
-416 RIDLWLNKLEYLI
+416 
-429 PEIEQT
+429 
-435 VARIN
+435 
-440 AKYFDSV
+440 
-447 EVTQAPVAA
+447 
-456 SLEPKFSHNDVKA
+456 
-469 SLNSALLGRIL
+469 
-480 NLHGFNKETK
+480 
-490 LAVPDFVWKGTKET
+490 
-504 IAAYLKGLFL
+504 
-514 TDGTV
+514 
-519 QVTSDNAATVSL
+519 
-531 ASINKKLLEQV
+531 
-542 QILLINLGIVSR
+542 
-554 ITGLNKA
+554 
-561 GFKKLPDGKGGKK
+561 
-574 EYYCSE
+574 
-580 SFRLLVTSTE
+580 
-590 MSSKL
+590 
-595 EKLIGLGAARKNELF
+595 
-610 VDLTSKTVFRKKAK
+610 
-624 FEATFIGLEQLPNED
+624 
-639 AYCLTVESED
+639 
-649 HAWTANGLIT
+649 
-659 HNTEITLPTDEFRTA
+659 TEITLATDEFRTA

-750 SKAITQANKETIDIE
+750 SKAITKVNKELIDIE
-765 PIVERMARNVVERH
+765 PIVERMARNVVEKH

-808 NKEISYESTE
+808 SKEIAYESNQ

-838 LNLGTIRGEAP
+838 LNLGATRGEAP
-849 DMEGTG
+849 DMQGTG

-893 KSGTFEVVEPAVL
+893 KSGTFEVVEPAVV

-955 VEHAAAAQPHVCQ
+955 VEHAAAAQPFVCQ

>member
-33 TSPQQNFMRTSTA
+33 TSPQQNFMRTATA

-223 MYAVIQ
+223 MYAVIE
-229 DANWALIDHQGNTV
+229 DADWALIDHQGNTV

-284 GLKVNTVNIC
+284 GLRVNTVNIC
-294 CMSADERIV
+294 
-303 TDQGIITV
+303 
-311 AELYANQLAPKV
+311 
-323 AGRGKVSQ
+323 
-331 GSPMM
+331 
-336 LPRPNAPM
+336 
-344 VKVLTKEG
+344 
-352 YSHKVTPDHRIWVVG
+352 
-367 KGWVEAQHI
+367 
-376 EKGSKIELQTQ
+376 
-387 SLFGSTDDVDLA
+387 
-399 LIAGLI
+399 
-405 TGDGTF
+405 
-411 GGSGV
+411 
-416 RIDLWLNKLEYLI
+416 
-429 PEIEQT
+429 
-435 VARIN
+435 
-440 AKYFDSV
+440 
-447 EVTQAPVAA
+447 
-456 SLEPKFSHNDVKA
+456 
-469 SLNSALLGRIL
+469 
-480 NLHGFNKETK
+480 
-490 LAVPDFVWKGTKET
+490 
-504 IAAYLKGLFL
+504 
-514 TDGTV
+514 
-519 QVTSDNAATVSL
+519 
-531 ASINKKLLEQV
+531 
-542 QILLINLGIVSR
+542 
-554 ITGLNKA
+554 
-561 GFKKLPDGKGGKK
+561 
-574 EYYCSE
+574 
-580 SFRLLVTSTE
+580 
-590 MSSKL
+590 
-595 EKLIGLGAARKNELF
+595 
-610 VDLTSKTVFRKKAK
+610 
-624 FEATFIGLEQLPNED
+624 
-639 AYCLTVESED
+639 
-649 HAWTANGLIT
+649 
-659 HNTEITLPTDEFRTA
+659 TEITLATDAFRTA

-750 SKAITQANKETIDIE
+750 SKAITQANKEIIDIE
-765 PIVERMARNVVERH
+765 PIVERMARNVVEKH

-808 NKEISYESTE
+808 NKEIAYESNQ

-849 DMEGTG
+849 DMQGTG

-955 VEHAAAAQPHVCQ
+955 VEHAAAAQPFVCQ

>member
-33 TSPQQNFMRTSTA
+33 TSPQQNFMRTATA

-57 YDYASKQW
+57 YYYASKQW

-223 MYAVIQ
+223 MYAVIE
-229 DANWALIDHQGNTV
+229 DADWALIDHQGNTV

-270 DNSNDMMPSVQKAL
+270 DNSNDMLPSVQKAL
-284 GLKVNTVNIC
+284 GLRVNTVNIC
-294 CMSADERIV
+294 
-303 TDQGIITV
+303 
-311 AELYANQLAPKV
+311 
-323 AGRGKVSQ
+323 
-331 GSPMM
+331 
-336 LPRPNAPM
+336 
-344 VKVLTKEG
+344 
-352 YSHKVTPDHRIWVVG
+352 
-367 KGWVEAQHI
+367 
-376 EKGSKIELQTQ
+376 
-387 SLFGSTDDVDLA
+387 
-399 LIAGLI
+399 
-405 TGDGTF
+405 
-411 GGSGV
+411 
-416 RIDLWLNKLEYLI
+416 
-429 PEIEQT
+429 
-435 VARIN
+435 
-440 AKYFDSV
+440 
-447 EVTQAPVAA
+447 
-456 SLEPKFSHNDVKA
+456 
-469 SLNSALLGRIL
+469 
-480 NLHGFNKETK
+480 
-490 LAVPDFVWKGTKET
+490 
-504 IAAYLKGLFL
+504 
-514 TDGTV
+514 
-519 QVTSDNAATVSL
+519 
-531 ASINKKLLEQV
+531 
-542 QILLINLGIVSR
+542 
-554 ITGLNKA
+554 
-561 GFKKLPDGKGGKK
+561 
-574 EYYCSE
+574 
-580 SFRLLVTSTE
+580 
-590 MSSKL
+590 
-595 EKLIGLGAARKNELF
+595 
-610 VDLTSKTVFRKKAK
+610 
-624 FEATFIGLEQLPNED
+624 
-639 AYCLTVESED
+639 
-649 HAWTANGLIT
+649 
-659 HNTEITLPTDEFRTA
+659 TEITLATDEFRTA

-723 WTELRDTIRADLTD
+723 WTELRDTIRADLTE

-750 SKAITQANKETIDIE
+750 SKAITKVNKELIDIE
-765 PIVERMARNVVERH
+765 PIVERMARNVVEKH

-808 NKEISYESTE
+808 SKEIAYESNQ

-849 DMEGTG
+849 DMQGTG

-893 KSGTFEVVEPAVL
+893 KSGTFEVVEPAVV

-955 VEHAAAAQPHVCQ
+955 IEHAAAAQPFVCQ

>member
-33 TSPQQNFMRTSTA
+33 TSPQQNFMRTATA

-57 YDYASKQW
+57 YDYASNQW

-209 SRNVFQTVNVSDAF
+209 SRNVFQTVNVSDEF

-284 GLKVNTVNIC
+284 GLRVNTVNIC
-294 CMSADERIV
+294 
-303 TDQGIITV
+303 
-311 AELYANQLAPKV
+311 
-323 AGRGKVSQ
+323 
-331 GSPMM
+331 
-336 LPRPNAPM
+336 
-344 VKVLTKEG
+344 
-352 YSHKVTPDHRIWVVG
+352 
-367 KGWVEAQHI
+367 
-376 EKGSKIELQTQ
+376 
-387 SLFGSTDDVDLA
+387 
-399 LIAGLI
+399 
-405 TGDGTF
+405 
-411 GGSGV
+411 
-416 RIDLWLNKLEYLI
+416 
-429 PEIEQT
+429 
-435 VARIN
+435 
-440 AKYFDSV
+440 
-447 EVTQAPVAA
+447 
-456 SLEPKFSHNDVKA
+456 
-469 SLNSALLGRIL
+469 
-480 NLHGFNKETK
+480 
-490 LAVPDFVWKGTKET
+490 
-504 IAAYLKGLFL
+504 
-514 TDGTV
+514 
-519 QVTSDNAATVSL
+519 
-531 ASINKKLLEQV
+531 
-542 QILLINLGIVSR
+542 
-554 ITGLNKA
+554 
-561 GFKKLPDGKGGKK
+561 
-574 EYYCSE
+574 
-580 SFRLLVTSTE
+580 
-590 MSSKL
+590 
-595 EKLIGLGAARKNELF
+595 
-610 VDLTSKTVFRKKAK
+610 
-624 FEATFIGLEQLPNED
+624 
-639 AYCLTVESED
+639 
-649 HAWTANGLIT
+649 
-659 HNTEITLPTDEFRTA
+659 TEITLATDAFRTA

-765 PIVERMARNVVERH
+765 PIVERMARNVVEKH

-838 LNLGTIRGEAP
+838 LNLGATRGEAP
-849 DMEGTG
+849 DMQGTG

-893 KSGTFEVVEPAVL
+893 KSGTFEVVEPAVV

-955 VEHAAAAQPHVCQ
+955 VEHATAAQPFVCQ

>member
-33 TSPQQNFMRTSTA
+33 TSPQQNFMRTATA

-223 MYAVIQ
+223 MYAVIE
-229 DANWALIDHQGNTV
+229 DADWALIDHQGNTV

-270 DNSNDMMPSVQKAL
+270 DNSNDMLPSVQKAL
-284 GLKVNTVNIC
+284 GLRVNTVNIC
-294 CMSADERIV
+294 
-303 TDQGIITV
+303 
-311 AELYANQLAPKV
+311 
-323 AGRGKVSQ
+323 
-331 GSPMM
+331 
-336 LPRPNAPM
+336 
-344 VKVLTKEG
+344 
-352 YSHKVTPDHRIWVVG
+352 
-367 KGWVEAQHI
+367 
-376 EKGSKIELQTQ
+376 
-387 SLFGSTDDVDLA
+387 
-399 LIAGLI
+399 
-405 TGDGTF
+405 
-411 GGSGV
+411 
-416 RIDLWLNKLEYLI
+416 
-429 PEIEQT
+429 
-435 VARIN
+435 
-440 AKYFDSV
+440 
-447 EVTQAPVAA
+447 
-456 SLEPKFSHNDVKA
+456 
-469 SLNSALLGRIL
+469 
-480 NLHGFNKETK
+480 
-490 LAVPDFVWKGTKET
+490 
-504 IAAYLKGLFL
+504 
-514 TDGTV
+514 
-519 QVTSDNAATVSL
+519 
-531 ASINKKLLEQV
+531 
-542 QILLINLGIVSR
+542 
-554 ITGLNKA
+554 
-561 GFKKLPDGKGGKK
+561 
-574 EYYCSE
+574 
-580 SFRLLVTSTE
+580 
-590 MSSKL
+590 
-595 EKLIGLGAARKNELF
+595 
-610 VDLTSKTVFRKKAK
+610 
-624 FEATFIGLEQLPNED
+624 
-639 AYCLTVESED
+639 
-649 HAWTANGLIT
+649 
-659 HNTEITLPTDEFRTA
+659 TEITLATDEFRTA

-745 SEKSL
+745 SERSL
-750 SKAITQANKETIDIE
+750 SKAITKVNKELIDIE
-765 PIVERMARNVVERH
+765 PIVERMARNVVEKH

-808 NKEISYESTE
+808 SKEIAYESNQ

-838 LNLGTIRGEAP
+838 LNLGAIRGEAP
-849 DMEGTG
+849 DMQGTG

-893 KSGTFEVVEPAVL
+893 KSGTFEVVEPAVV
-906 RLLDRYNINNPE
+906 RLLDHYNINNPE

-955 VEHAAAAQPHVCQ
+955 VEHAAAAQPFVCQ

-1002 CRTEALNNNDAFADY
+1002 CRTEALNSNDAFADY
-1017 VQIANTIDYDRPQ
+1017 VQIANTIDYDRPR

>member
-33 TSPQQNFMRTSTA
+33 TSPQQNFMRTATA

-223 MYAVIQ
+223 MYAVIE
-229 DANWALIDHQGNTV
+229 DADWALIDHQGNTV

-270 DNSNDMMPSVQKAL
+270 DNSNDMLPSVQKAL
-284 GLKVNTVNIC
+284 GLRVNTVNIC
-294 CMSADERIV
+294 
-303 TDQGIITV
+303 
-311 AELYANQLAPKV
+311 
-323 AGRGKVSQ
+323 
-331 GSPMM
+331 
-336 LPRPNAPM
+336 
-344 VKVLTKEG
+344 
-352 YSHKVTPDHRIWVVG
+352 
-367 KGWVEAQHI
+367 
-376 EKGSKIELQTQ
+376 
-387 SLFGSTDDVDLA
+387 
-399 LIAGLI
+399 
-405 TGDGTF
+405 
-411 GGSGV
+411 
-416 RIDLWLNKLEYLI
+416 
-429 PEIEQT
+429 
-435 VARIN
+435 
-440 AKYFDSV
+440 
-447 EVTQAPVAA
+447 
-456 SLEPKFSHNDVKA
+456 
-469 SLNSALLGRIL
+469 
-480 NLHGFNKETK
+480 
-490 LAVPDFVWKGTKET
+490 
-504 IAAYLKGLFL
+504 
-514 TDGTV
+514 
-519 QVTSDNAATVSL
+519 
-531 ASINKKLLEQV
+531 
-542 QILLINLGIVSR
+542 
-554 ITGLNKA
+554 
-561 GFKKLPDGKGGKK
+561 
-574 EYYCSE
+574 
-580 SFRLLVTSTE
+580 
-590 MSSKL
+590 
-595 EKLIGLGAARKNELF
+595 
-610 VDLTSKTVFRKKAK
+610 
-624 FEATFIGLEQLPNED
+624 
-639 AYCLTVESED
+639 
-649 HAWTANGLIT
+649 
-659 HNTEITLPTDEFRTA
+659 TEITLATDEFRTA

-750 SKAITQANKETIDIE
+750 SKAITKVNKELIDIE
-765 PIVERMARNVVERH
+765 PIVERMARNVVEKH

-808 NKEISYESTE
+808 SKEIAYESNQ

-849 DMEGTG
+849 DMQGTG

-893 KSGTFEVVEPAVL
+893 KSGTFEVVEPAVV

-955 VEHAAAAQPHVCQ
+955 VEHAAAAQPFVCQ

-1002 CRTEALNNNDAFADY
+1002 CRTEALNSNDAFADY
-1017 VQIANTIDYDRPQ
+1017 VQIANTIDYDRPR

>member
-164 TDGMIVATH
+164 TDGMVVATH

-284 GLKVNTVNIC
+284 GLRVNTVNIC
-294 CMSADERIV
+294 
-303 TDQGIITV
+303 
-311 AELYANQLAPKV
+311 
-323 AGRGKVSQ
+323 
-331 GSPMM
+331 
-336 LPRPNAPM
+336 
-344 VKVLTKEG
+344 
-352 YSHKVTPDHRIWVVG
+352 
-367 KGWVEAQHI
+367 
-376 EKGSKIELQTQ
+376 
-387 SLFGSTDDVDLA
+387 
-399 LIAGLI
+399 
-405 TGDGTF
+405 
-411 GGSGV
+411 
-416 RIDLWLNKLEYLI
+416 
-429 PEIEQT
+429 
-435 VARIN
+435 
-440 AKYFDSV
+440 
-447 EVTQAPVAA
+447 
-456 SLEPKFSHNDVKA
+456 
-469 SLNSALLGRIL
+469 
-480 NLHGFNKETK
+480 
-490 LAVPDFVWKGTKET
+490 
-504 IAAYLKGLFL
+504 
-514 TDGTV
+514 
-519 QVTSDNAATVSL
+519 
-531 ASINKKLLEQV
+531 
-542 QILLINLGIVSR
+542 
-554 ITGLNKA
+554 
-561 GFKKLPDGKGGKK
+561 
-574 EYYCSE
+574 
-580 SFRLLVTSTE
+580 
-590 MSSKL
+590 
-595 EKLIGLGAARKNELF
+595 
-610 VDLTSKTVFRKKAK
+610 
-624 FEATFIGLEQLPNED
+624 
-639 AYCLTVESED
+639 
-649 HAWTANGLIT
+649 
-659 HNTEITLPTDEFRTA
+659 TEITLATDAFRTA
-674 VCCLSSV
+674 VCGLSSV

-765 PIVERMARNVVERH
+765 PIVERMARNVVEKH

-838 LNLGTIRGEAP
+838 LNLGAIRGEAP
-849 DMEGTG
+849 DMQGTG

-968 AISTNLFIK
+968 AISTNLVIK

>member
-33 TSPQQNFMRTSTA
+33 TSPQQNFMRTATA

-106 FVGYVGDSREQIGF
+106 FVGYVGDSREQLGF

-223 MYAVIQ
+223 MYAVIE
-229 DANWALIDHQGNTV
+229 DADWALIDHQGNTV

-270 DNSNDMMPSVQKAL
+270 DNSNDMLPSVQKAL
-284 GLKVNTVNIC
+284 GLRVNTVNIC
-294 CMSADERIV
+294 
-303 TDQGIITV
+303 
-311 AELYANQLAPKV
+311 
-323 AGRGKVSQ
+323 
-331 GSPMM
+331 
-336 LPRPNAPM
+336 
-344 VKVLTKEG
+344 
-352 YSHKVTPDHRIWVVG
+352 
-367 KGWVEAQHI
+367 
-376 EKGSKIELQTQ
+376 
-387 SLFGSTDDVDLA
+387 
-399 LIAGLI
+399 
-405 TGDGTF
+405 
-411 GGSGV
+411 
-416 RIDLWLNKLEYLI
+416 
-429 PEIEQT
+429 
-435 VARIN
+435 
-440 AKYFDSV
+440 
-447 EVTQAPVAA
+447 
-456 SLEPKFSHNDVKA
+456 
-469 SLNSALLGRIL
+469 
-480 NLHGFNKETK
+480 
-490 LAVPDFVWKGTKET
+490 
-504 IAAYLKGLFL
+504 
-514 TDGTV
+514 
-519 QVTSDNAATVSL
+519 
-531 ASINKKLLEQV
+531 
-542 QILLINLGIVSR
+542 
-554 ITGLNKA
+554 
-561 GFKKLPDGKGGKK
+561 
-574 EYYCSE
+574 
-580 SFRLLVTSTE
+580 
-590 MSSKL
+590 
-595 EKLIGLGAARKNELF
+595 
-610 VDLTSKTVFRKKAK
+610 
-624 FEATFIGLEQLPNED
+624 
-639 AYCLTVESED
+639 
-649 HAWTANGLIT
+649 
-659 HNTEITLPTDEFRTA
+659 TEITLATDEFRTA

-745 SEKSL
+745 SERSL
-750 SKAITQANKETIDIE
+750 SKAITKVNKELIDIE
-765 PIVERMARNVVERH
+765 PIVERMARNVVEKH

-808 NKEISYESTE
+808 SKEIAYESNQ

-838 LNLGTIRGEAP
+838 LNLGAIRGEAP
-849 DMEGTG
+849 DMQGTG

-893 KSGTFEVVEPAVL
+893 KSGTFEVVEPAVV

-955 VEHAAAAQPHVCQ
+955 VEHAAAAQPFVCQ

-1002 CRTEALNNNDAFADY
+1002 CRTEALNSNDAFADY
-1017 VQIANTIDYDRPQ
+1017 VQIANTIDYDRPR

>member
-33 TSPQQNFMRTSTA
+33 TSPQQNFMRTATA

-223 MYAVIQ
+223 MYAVIE
-229 DANWALIDHQGNTV
+229 DADWALIDHQGNTV

-270 DNSNDMMPSVQKAL
+270 DNSNDMLPSVQKAL
-284 GLKVNTVNIC
+284 GLRVNTVNIC
-294 CMSADERIV
+294 
-303 TDQGIITV
+303 
-311 AELYANQLAPKV
+311 
-323 AGRGKVSQ
+323 
-331 GSPMM
+331 
-336 LPRPNAPM
+336 
-344 VKVLTKEG
+344 
-352 YSHKVTPDHRIWVVG
+352 
-367 KGWVEAQHI
+367 
-376 EKGSKIELQTQ
+376 
-387 SLFGSTDDVDLA
+387 
-399 LIAGLI
+399 
-405 TGDGTF
+405 
-411 GGSGV
+411 
-416 RIDLWLNKLEYLI
+416 
-429 PEIEQT
+429 
-435 VARIN
+435 
-440 AKYFDSV
+440 
-447 EVTQAPVAA
+447 
-456 SLEPKFSHNDVKA
+456 
-469 SLNSALLGRIL
+469 
-480 NLHGFNKETK
+480 
-490 LAVPDFVWKGTKET
+490 
-504 IAAYLKGLFL
+504 
-514 TDGTV
+514 
-519 QVTSDNAATVSL
+519 
-531 ASINKKLLEQV
+531 
-542 QILLINLGIVSR
+542 
-554 ITGLNKA
+554 
-561 GFKKLPDGKGGKK
+561 
-574 EYYCSE
+574 
-580 SFRLLVTSTE
+580 
-590 MSSKL
+590 
-595 EKLIGLGAARKNELF
+595 
-610 VDLTSKTVFRKKAK
+610 
-624 FEATFIGLEQLPNED
+624 
-639 AYCLTVESED
+639 
-649 HAWTANGLIT
+649 
-659 HNTEITLPTDEFRTA
+659 TEITLATDEFRTA

-745 SEKSL
+745 SERSL
-750 SKAITQANKETIDIE
+750 SKAITKVNKELIDIE
-765 PIVERMARNVVERH
+765 PIVERMARNVVEKH

-808 NKEISYESTE
+808 SKEIAYESNQ

-838 LNLGTIRGEAP
+838 LNLGAIRGEAP
-849 DMEGTG
+849 DMQGTG

-893 KSGTFEVVEPAVL
+893 KSGTFEVVEPAVV

-955 VEHAAAAQPHVCQ
+955 VEHAAAAQPFVCQ

-1002 CRTEALNNNDAFADY
+1002 CRTEALNSNDAFADY
-1017 VQIANTIDYDRPQ
+1017 VQIANTIDYDRPR